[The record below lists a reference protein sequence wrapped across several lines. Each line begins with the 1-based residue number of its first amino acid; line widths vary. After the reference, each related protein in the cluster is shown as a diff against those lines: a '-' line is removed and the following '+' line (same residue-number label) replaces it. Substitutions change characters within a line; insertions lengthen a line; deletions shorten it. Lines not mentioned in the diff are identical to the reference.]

1 MLKFSSKIFFL
12 LYVVDITSSF
22 NINLEIKRELPSS
35 VSLSE
40 IIEEFY
46 IRNALD
52 LDIITCSNDGE
63 GTNSIVEFILRNIH
77 GSISYRIE
85 DCKNLKDSTKRRFV
99 LIIMDHLNTDLMIEE
114 LTPNRFD
121 YSGFYLIYYIDNQSD
136 NDILHYLFK
145 KLSDLF
151 IYNVNVIC
159 NDSSGIQLRTF
170 FFFNEGSCNSTD
182 PVVINK
188 FENNRWISKDFF
200 PRKMRNLF
208 GCPLKVATF
217 IYEPAVIMQGSYDD
231 NNYTLVGSEVEILKE
246 IANVLNFS
254 IEYSFDPSPGAW
266 GFIKP
271 NGEAVGV
278 IPPGAPFSAFEKLIR
293 PFDKSVWI
301 CLMIILSLGFFIVIA
316 VALKSRS
323 LMRRIIIGKEVK
335 MPAMNIIVAL
345 VGGSQHI
352 LPKRSTP
359 RMLLMSFLLFCL
371 VIRTLYTTALFKFL
385 QSDSRKSPVS
395 SIDELIAKNFT
406 VYHYASMEETL
417 RHLNIKKLLQ
427 LVNVTEFSSYQ
438 ERTFDPEFKGAVV
451 SLMDQILY
459 LNKKNYKKNYF
470 RVLNEV
476 VYTSLSSW
484 VFPKNSFLVEMFD
497 ENIQKFR
504 ENGLLYYMTNDFI
517 DLRYLNIKEPKQ
529 GPRKLNLERLLGG
542 FQLWFLGI
550 SIAFLIFLLEALCGY
565 SKTFLKERKNQLYV
579 SHLAKER

>member
-1 MLKFSSKIFFL
+1 MFVRK
-12 LYVVDITSSF
+12 
-22 NINLEIKRELPSS
+22 
-35 VSLSE
+35 
-40 IIEEFY
+40 
-46 IRNALD
+46 A
-52 LDIITCSNDGE
+52 
-63 GTNSIVEFILRNIH
+63 H

-121 YSGFYLIYYIDNQSD
+121 YSGFYLIYYIENQSD
-136 NDILHYLFK
+136 IDILHYLFR

-159 NDSSGIQLRTF
+159 NDSNAIQLRTF
-170 FFFNEGSCNSTD
+170 FFFNERSCNSTD

-231 NNYTLVGSEVEILKE
+231 NNYTLVGSDVKILKE

-254 IEYSFDPSPGAW
+254 IQYSFDPSPGAW
-266 GFIKP
+266 GRLKP
-271 NGEAVGV
+271 NGEAVGAFLKIVERKSDLMIGSLTRTKNKSYFISFSSVITFDSVLVV

-301 CLMIILSLGFFIVIA
+301 CFMIILSLGFFIVIA

-323 LMRRIIIGKEVK
+323 LMKRIIIGKEVK

-352 LPKRSTP
+352 LPKRLTP

-371 VIRTLYTTALFKFL
+371 VIRTLYTASLFQFL
-385 QSDSRKSPVS
+385 QSNNSKPTLS
-395 SIDELIAKNFT
+395 SIKEVIDKEYMVYVYEIYYDNFKD
-406 VYHYASMEETL
+406 
-417 RHLNIKKLLQ
+417 IK
-427 LVNVTEFSSYQ
+427 
-438 ERTFDPEFKGAVV
+438 
-451 SLMDQILY
+451 LM
-459 LNKKNYKKNYF
+459 KK
-470 RVLNEV
+470 
-476 VYTSLSSW
+476 
-484 VFPKNSFLVEMFD
+484 
-497 ENIQKFR
+497 
-504 ENGLLYYMTNDFI
+504 
-517 DLRYLNIKEPKQ
+517 
-529 GPRKLNLERLLGG
+529 
-542 FQLWFLGI
+542 
-550 SIAFLIFLLEALCGY
+550 
-565 SKTFLKERKNQLYV
+565 
-579 SHLAKER
+579 